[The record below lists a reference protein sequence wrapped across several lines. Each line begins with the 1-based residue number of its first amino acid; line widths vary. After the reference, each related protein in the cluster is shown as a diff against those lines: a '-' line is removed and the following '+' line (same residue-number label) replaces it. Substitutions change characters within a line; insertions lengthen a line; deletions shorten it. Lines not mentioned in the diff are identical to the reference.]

1 MAQNPGAVPVTI
13 EVTIDL
19 NEALSAK
26 YAQDPDGEYYESGP
40 PNLQRAIFDAVV
52 DKLADRTLAEA
63 PKDYYPSLR
72 DEARKVLNEKLNA
85 QAADI
90 VEDALAQVVASTDRF
105 GQPKGEPRTF
115 REYMAEQI
123 MGWLTAPT
131 RDSHSGRS
139 RSNAQNIIEGAL
151 DRKFETELRKAVE
164 AGKAQALA
172 LVRERA
178 AAHMAAAIGDLAEKA
193 GESRG

>member
-1 MAQNPGAVPVTI
+1 MAQKPGAAPVTF

-26 YAQDPDGEYYESGP
+26 YAQNHDGEYYESGP

-52 DKLADRTLAEA
+52 DKLADRVLAEA

-72 DEARKVLNEKLNA
+72 ERAREALNEKLNA

-90 VEDALAQVVASTDRF
+90 VEEALAAVITETDRF
-105 GQPKGEPRTF
+105 GQPKGTSRTF
-115 REYMAEQI
+115 HEYMIEQI
-123 MGWLTAPT
+123 QTWLKAPT
-131 RDSHSGRS
+131 RDSYSGRS

-178 AAHMAAAIGDLAEKA
+178 AAHMAAAIGDLAENA

>member
-1 MAQNPGAVPVTI
+1 MGQDTNRFTVEI
-13 EVTIDL
+13 TIDL
-19 NEALSAK
+19 DEVLSNRFGG
-26 YAQDPDGEYYESGP
+26 YGPDGEPIEAAP
-40 PNLQRAIFDAVV
+40 PTLAEAVFGAVV
-52 DKLADRTLAEA
+52 DKIAERVVALAPSDFYQGMQRLARERLEEVM
-63 PKDYYPSLR
+63 S
-72 DEARKVLNEKLNA
+72 A
-85 QAADI
+85 QAGDM
-90 VEDALAQVVASTDRF
+90 VEEALAAVITETDRF
-105 GQPKGEPRTF
+105 GQPKGTSRTF
-115 REYMAEQI
+115 HEYMIEQI
-123 MGWLTAPT
+123 QTWLKAPT
-131 RDSHSGRS
+131 RDSYSGRS